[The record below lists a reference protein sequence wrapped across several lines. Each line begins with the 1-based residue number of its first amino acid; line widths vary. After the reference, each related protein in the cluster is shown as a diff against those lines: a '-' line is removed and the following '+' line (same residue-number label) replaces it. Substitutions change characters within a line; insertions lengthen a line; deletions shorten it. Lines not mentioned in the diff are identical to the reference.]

1 LKDLPGQF
9 SYPTP
14 KVSPCEEL
22 KKACA
27 AAQEATVRIP
37 LLAGL
42 ASGELAGPD
51 YALAMGGVAAL
62 FQAVLVRIRKVRD
75 GRRMMALTDLAD
87 RTDRVR
93 ADARF
98 LGVADKPDGP
108 SIMFIRDRGSALG
121 ALYVLER
128 SRFAVAAAGAK
139 LLQSGRAAASPGYS
153 FFDLRM
159 DGVEEGW
166 RTFKVHLDRGLTSAA
181 DLDQAVRG
189 VRGVFGLAATIF
201 GRVGPAGLTETS
213 AIPPSAPTV
222 AQPGD
227 RVGSS
232 RRP

>member
-1 LKDLPGQF
+1 VIIVNSLKDVPDRLT
-9 SYPTP
+9 YTTP
-14 KVSPCEEL
+14 SVAPCENL

-27 AAQEATVRIP
+27 AAHEATVRIP

-42 ASGELAGPD
+42 AAGELAGPE

-75 GRRMMALTDLAD
+75 GRRMMALTDMAD
-87 RTDRVR
+87 RTDRAR

-98 LGVADKPDGP
+98 LGVADKPGGP

-128 SRFAVAAAGAK
+128 SRLGSASIGAK
-139 LLQSGRAAASPGYS
+139 LLQSGRTAASPGYS

-159 DGVEEGW
+159 DRVEDEW
-166 RTFKVHLDRGLTSAA
+166 RAFKVHLDEGLASAA

-189 VRGVFGLAATIF
+189 ARGVFGLAATIF
-201 GRVGPAGLTETS
+201 GRVGPAGLMEAS
-213 AIPPSAPTV
+213 AIPASASTV
-222 AQPGD
+222 ARPG
-227 RVGSS
+227 
-232 RRP
+232 